1 MATTATTGDIEAQN
15 DRYESELERVKS
27 AGAIT
32 ISPEL
37 FERVISCRIVL
48 ILVVLSAQDDCS
60 GGFPPAFRQSDAF
73 GIYGVVSDV
82 I

>member
-15 DRYESELERVKS
+15 NRYESELDRVKS

-37 FERVISCRIVL
+37 FERVIPVELC
-48 ILVVLSAQDDCS
+48 
-60 GGFPPAFRQSDAF
+60 
-73 GIYGVVSDV
+73 
-82 I
+82 